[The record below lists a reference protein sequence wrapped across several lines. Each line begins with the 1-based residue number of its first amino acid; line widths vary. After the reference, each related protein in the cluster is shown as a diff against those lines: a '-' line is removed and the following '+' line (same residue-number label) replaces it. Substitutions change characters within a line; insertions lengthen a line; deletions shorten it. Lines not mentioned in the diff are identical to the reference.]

1 MGFFDFLFDKEKA
14 QQRRLNKLRKT
25 LTNMYVQAGERQ
37 YTIETLRELNSEDA
51 VDVLLARFEET
62 APNHTTDAEEKERVY
77 SVLVDLG
84 RRGDAD
90 VVGTIKNYLKRVD
103 ENINWPLRVLSDL
116 VSYDEMVGLV
126 TELLEAC
133 KTDYQR
139 SPEKKRELML
149 RATEF
154 KNKELAKQVARF
166 LEDANDTIRFLAV
179 DALMAQEEEEIA
191 REPLTELLRW
201 EDSIRTMQKVA
212 EIFSERQDWII
223 PEEDREE
230 TEQNLPQGY
239 GLHKDGYI
247 YQRRS

>member
-14 QQRRLNKLRKT
+14 QERRLNKLKKT
-25 LTNMYVQAGERQ
+25 LKNMYVQPAERT
-37 YTIETLRELNSEDA
+37 YTIETLRELNSEAA

-62 APNHTTDAEEKERVY
+62 APNHTTDAEEKEHVY

-116 VSYDEMVGLV
+116 LSYEQMVDLV

-133 KTDYQR
+133 NTDYQR

-154 KNKELAKQVARF
+154 KNKELAKQIARF

-201 EDSIRTMQKVA
+201 EDSVRTRQKLA
-212 EIFSERQDWII
+212 ELFAERKEWII

-230 TEQNLPQGY
+230 TAENLPQGF

-247 YQRRS
+247 YRQRS